1 MNLKEMVGIKA
12 ASYVK
17 DGMTVGLGT
26 GSTAYYMIEELG
38 RRVKEEGLAII
49 GVPTSYASK
58 EQAEKLGIP
67 VKTIDEVNHVDLTID
82 GADEISADFHGIKG
96 GGAALLFEKIV
107 ASYSKQII
115 WIVDESKMVNH
126 LGKFPLPVEVV
137 PYGQEQLF
145 RLFQEK
151 GYNPSFRMEENEKL
165 KQTDSGHSIIDLH
178 LDCIED
184 PLALDEELNQL
195 AGVVEHGLFLSM
207 VNTVIVGKETGPE
220 VIENI
225 R

>member
-1 MNLKEMVGIKA
+1 
-12 ASYVK
+12 
-17 DGMTVGLGT
+17 
-26 GSTAYYMIEELG
+26 
-38 RRVKEEGLAII
+38 
-49 GVPTSYASK
+49 
-58 EQAEKLGIP
+58 
-67 VKTIDEVNHVDLTID
+67 
-82 GADEISADFHGIKG
+82 
-96 GGAALLFEKIV
+96 
-107 ASYSKQII
+107 
-115 WIVDESKMVNH
+115 
-126 LGKFPLPVEVV
+126 
-137 PYGQEQLF
+137 
-145 RLFQEK
+145 
-151 GYNPSFRMEENEKL
+151 MEENEKL